1 MTEKN
6 QQEKMA
12 AERQV
17 ELFTKAFE
25 KAKENNGIWLAN
37 DGRKA
42 PALYQKH
49 LQVSAFN
56 AIVLGMHAAQNG
68 YKTNQYTLFSEA
80 KKRGESVQS
89 KEKGV
94 PFLWY
99 NWNEYVNKHNPE
111 DKISRADYQALPSNR
126 QADYKG
132 IRSREVR
139 ALFNIE
145 QTTLPIV
152 DKTAYEATVQEH
164 GRLSDRNDVESA
176 STAIRQGVENLLD
189 EARENM
195 VEIRSDSTGVAHY
208 DSKKDIVFLPKA
220 SSYEHYEDYA
230 RDAVSLLV
238 TATGNGQRLARE
250 GMVIKNGKASA
261 EDSIKQERLITEV
274 ASAVKLQELGIS
286 AKLSPESMVMTDYW
300 ARELKENPCLIDIL
314 ERDVNNAVDMLHKAE
329 RGEKVELNSK
339 AAKNQAD
346 AIKSILPKHYYIA
359 DEIRNLPNKSTKEF
373 VIVKD
378 ADGKMADVVLPEGA
392 SLALTATFLV

>member
-17 ELFTKAFE
+17 ELFTKAFG
-25 KAKENNGIWLAN
+25 KAKEDNGIWLDN
-37 DGRKA
+37 NGRKA
-42 PALYQKH
+42 PGLYQKH

-56 AIVLGMHAAQNG
+56 AIILGMHAAQNG

-111 DKISRADYQALPSNR
+111 DKISRADYQALPSDK

-145 QTTLPIV
+145 QTTLPMV
-152 DKTAYEATVQEH
+152 DKTAFEATVQEY
-164 GRLSDRNDVESA
+164 GRLNDRKDVESA
-176 STAIRQGVENLLD
+176 STAIRQGVEKLL
-189 EARENM
+189 EKARENM

-208 DSKKDIVFLPKA
+208 DSKRDIVFLPKA
-220 SSYEHYEDYA
+220 SSYEYYEDYA

-238 TATGNGQRLARE
+238 TATGHGQRLARE
-250 GMVIKNGKASA
+250 GMVTKNGKVSA
-261 EDSIKQERLITEV
+261 EDAMKQERLVTEV
-274 ASAVKLQELGIS
+274 ATAVKLQELGIS
-286 AKLSPESMVMTDYW
+286 AKLSSESMAMTDYW
-300 ARELKENPCLIDIL
+300 ARELNP
-314 ERDVNNAVDMLHKAE
+314 
-329 RGEKVELNSK
+329 
-339 AAKNQAD
+339 
-346 AIKSILPKHYYIA
+346 
-359 DEIRNLPNKSTKEF
+359 
-373 VIVKD
+373 
-378 ADGKMADVVLPEGA
+378 
-392 SLALTATFLV
+392 SLT